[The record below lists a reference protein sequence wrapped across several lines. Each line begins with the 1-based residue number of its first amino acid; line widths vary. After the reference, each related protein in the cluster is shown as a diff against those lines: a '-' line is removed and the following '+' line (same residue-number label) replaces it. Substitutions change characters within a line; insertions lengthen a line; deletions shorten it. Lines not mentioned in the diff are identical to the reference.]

1 MEISN
6 NNKHAYCI
14 IAHNEPKILA
24 TLVELI
30 DDERNDIFLLVDK
43 KTDIGIYDGIHPKKA
58 KLYLSPRVDIRWG
71 DTSQILAELTL
82 FEFAYEHGPYKIY
95 HLLSGVDLPIKSQ
108 DYIHEFIAD
117 NPNTEFVGFVSKEC
131 QSQLYYK
138 TNYYH
143 FFTHFAQ
150 SSNAS
155 IRKIASKADGI
166 SIKTQRMLGV
176 KRKCKMQLMK
186 GCNWCSITNELVS
199 YLIENKDNI
208 LHNFAYMLCAD
219 EIFLQTMVWNSKFM
233 ENVYAKEEYVSCL
246 REINWTKGSPYIW
259 GSEDVED
266 DEKILKESK
275 ALFARKFT
283 EKHYNIVESIKKQQ
297 K

>member
-1 MEISN
+1 METSN

-43 KTDIGIYDGIHPKKA
+43 KTDIGIYDGIHPNKA
-58 KLYLSPRVDIRWG
+58 NCIIRQIITIFSRISPKVLMQALGR
-71 DTSQILAELTL
+71 
-82 FEFAYEHGPYKIY
+82 
-95 HLLSGVDLPIKSQ
+95 LP
-108 DYIHEFIAD
+108 A
-117 NPNTEFVGFVSKEC
+117 KE
-131 QSQLYYK
+131 
-138 TNYYH
+138 
-143 FFTHFAQ
+143 
-150 SSNAS
+150 
-155 IRKIASKADGI
+155 DGL
-166 SIKTQRMLGV
+166 SIKIQRMLGV
-176 KRKCKMQLMK
+176 QRKSKMQLMK

-246 REINWTKGSPYIW
+246 REIKWTKGSPYI
-259 GSEDVED
+259 
-266 DEKILKESK
+266 
-275 ALFARKFT
+275 
-283 EKHYNIVESIKKQQ
+283 
-297 K
+297 